1 MNSLLT
7 CLKKNPI
14 RAMKTRSEVREQLA
28 GTPRPWVKICGMMK
42 EEDAAACDMADLIGL
57 IFHPKSRRF
66 VDAKRARRIVD
77 AASPDTLTVGVF
89 VDKTEEEILALRDQ
103 AGFDIVQLHG
113 SESPKLIENLQKKDI
128 FVIRAF
134 RIDDDFP
141 EKRREIEENPA
152 DLVLLDAAEPGSGK
166 SFTWEDIDLARD
178 YLLAGGLSAKNLK
191 RAETFR
197 PAGFDLSSGA
207 ETAGAK
213 DPAKIKE
220 ILTIGYAC
228 KQNRAVLRP

>member
-1 MNSLLT
+1 MR
-7 CLKKNPI
+7 LKKNRI
-14 RAMKTRSEVREQLA
+14 RNMKTRSEVREQLA

-42 EEDAAACDMADLIGL
+42 EEDATACENADLIGL

-66 VDAKRARRIVD
+66 VDAEKARRIVD
-77 AASPDTLTVGVF
+77 AASLGTLTVGVF
-89 VDKTEEEILALRDQ
+89 VDRSEEEILALREA

-113 SESPKLIENLQKKDI
+113 HEGPELVDALQKQDI
-128 FVIRAF
+128 FVIQAF

-141 EKRREIEENPA
+141 EKRREIEESPA

-178 YLLAGGLSAKNLK
+178 YLLAGGLGADNLK
-191 RAETFR
+191 KAETFK

-228 KQNRAVLRP
+228 KQDRAVLRP